1 MDTSELI
8 YSWKTTEMI
17 KSMVTTVT
25 ASLYMTITV
34 HAHDLIQW
42 SNSLKKLRPTH
53 GIQTHTAQEAHWGRQ
68 VITPVDSPP
77 RLGHRPSSVILSWGA
92 ANVPEQLPSAHPP
105 DQLTKILC
113 PIISFPK
120 PAFRSGVAC
129 VVSATLGVLRKTASR
144 TGSGATLDLITH
156 GDTLLYAVTNF
167 ILNYPLSTQRSKFK
181 TKNETERVN
190 SHSHAH
196 PGHSSGWRSPPSA
209 NRTAL
214 G

>member
-17 KSMVTTVT
+17 KSRVTPVT

-34 HAHDLIQW
+34 HAHDLIHW
-42 SNSLKKLRPTH
+42 RNSLKKLRPTH

-68 VITPVDSPP
+68 AITPVDSPP

-129 VVSATLGVLRKTASR
+129 VVSATLGSVTGDSVKDRLRGHPRLNHTWRHFAVCSHK
-144 TGSGATLDLITH
+144 
-156 GDTLLYAVTNF
+156 LYFKLPVK
-167 ILNYPLSTQRSKFK
+167 YPKIKVQ
-181 TKNETERVN
+181 N
-190 SHSHAH
+190 
-196 PGHSSGWRSPPSA
+196 
-209 NRTAL
+209 
-214 G
+214 